1 MFNFF
6 KRVYKNLTVIFC
18 LILLIPGA
26 IVMGNIFYNEFIFY
40 GRAIV
45 GGLFG
50 LIIVLSLEVIFLTL
64 IFFLIETNNKIVSKT
79 TNNNVAHDFNEENF
93 TDVWICKKCGK
104 DNIDYQNLC
113 EFCGNN
119 KFDRKNNL

>member
-6 KRVYKNLTVIFC
+6 KRVYRNLTVIFC

-26 IVMGNIFYNEFIFY
+26 IIMGNIFYNEFNFY

-50 LIIVLSLEVIFLTL
+50 LIIVLSLDVIFLTL
-64 IFFLIETNNKIVSKT
+64 IILLIEINNKIVSKT
-79 TNNNVAHDFNEENF
+79 TNNNVAHDFSEKNF
-93 TDVWICKKCGK
+93 TDV
-104 DNIDYQNLC
+104 
-113 EFCGNN
+113 
-119 KFDRKNNL
+119 

>member
-26 IVMGNIFYNEFIFY
+26 IIMGNIFYNEFIFY
-40 GRAIV
+40 GRTIV

-50 LIIVLSLEVIFLTL
+50 LIIVLSLEVIFLTF
-64 IFFLIETNNKIVSKT
+64 IIFLIETNNKIVSKT
-79 TNNNVAHDFNEENF
+79 TNNNNVAHDFSEENF
-93 TDVWICKKCGK
+93 TDV
-104 DNIDYQNLC
+104 
-113 EFCGNN
+113 
-119 KFDRKNNL
+119 

>member
-6 KRVYKNLTVIFC
+6 KRVYRNLTVIFC

-26 IVMGNIFYNEFIFY
+26 IIMGNIFYNEFNFY

-50 LIIVLSLEVIFLTL
+50 LIIVLSLDVIFLTL
-64 IFFLIETNNKIVSKT
+64 IILLIEITSILI
-79 TNNNVAHDFNEENF
+79 DFSS
-93 TDVWICKKCGK
+93 VG
-104 DNIDYQNLC
+104 L
-113 EFCGNN
+113 
-119 KFDRKNNL
+119 

>member
-6 KRVYKNLTVIFC
+6 KRVYRNLTVIFC

-26 IVMGNIFYNEFIFY
+26 IIMGNIFYNEFNFY

-50 LIIVLSLEVIFLTL
+50 LIIVLSLDVIFLTL
-64 IFFLIETNNKIVSKT
+64 IILLIEINNKIVSKT
-79 TNNNVAHDFNEENF
+79 TNNNVAHEFSEES
-93 TDVWICKKCGK
+93 DAWICEKCGK
-104 DNIDYQNLC
+104 ENIDNQNLC
-113 EFCGNN
+113 EFCGENR
-119 KFDRKNNL
+119 FDKGILL